1 LHLLFTDDSLIFIN
15 ANGPSA
21 RRYDEASGQRVN
33 KEKSAILFS
42 PCTSNTHKTEVKNTL
57 NIQVEAFSEKYLGL
71 PTVVVN

>member
-1 LHLLFTDDSLIFIN
+1 
-15 ANGPSA
+15 
-21 RRYDEASGQRVN
+21 VN

-42 PCTSNTHKTEVKNTL
+42 PCTSNTHKIEVKNTL